1 MTESRT
7 ATLWRQRDFLHLWSA
22 QAVSAFGSR
31 VTRTALPV
39 IAVLLVTADPV
50 AIAILGALAV
60 LPGVLVGLSAGG
72 FIDRHAK
79 RPLLVAADLARAAL
93 VLSVPIAAWLGELTM
108 AQLYCVAALVGAAS
122 AAFQLADNA
131 YLPVLIG
138 REALIEGNSKLE
150 TTESIAEI
158 GGPGLAGILI
168 QLLTAPVAMA
178 IDAISYVAS
187 ALLLLRIRARERIEQ
202 VRATSASVLEDVRI
216 GFRAGF
222 GHPIVGRTLWAIA
235 IGEFCNG
242 FFVAL
247 YTLFALKTLGL
258 DVATLGLVISL
269 GGISALAGAF
279 VAARLSRRLGL
290 GVALVA
296 TLVLGK
302 LANLFVPAA
311 SLAPA
316 YGAAFLSASQLLG
329 DGCLVAFF
337 ILANS
342 YRQAALPLDV
352 QARAGG
358 MLQALSG
365 VLLPAGALIA
375 GTIAA
380 ATTPATAMWIGMIGS
395 LFAVVPLLTTRVL
408 GLERV

>member
-1 MTESRT
+1 LTEAPR
-7 ATLWRQRDFLHLWSA
+7 TLWRHRDFLHLWSA

-31 VTRTALPV
+31 ITRTALPV
-39 IAVLLVTADPV
+39 IAVLLVTEDPIE
-50 AIAILGALAV
+50 IAILSALGV
-60 LPGVLVGLSAGG
+60 LPGIVVGLFAGG
-72 FIDRHAK
+72 FIDRRPK
-79 RPLLVAADLARAAL
+79 RPILVAADLVRAVL
-93 VLSVPIAAWLGELTM
+93 VFSVPIAAWFSELTM
-108 AQLYCVAALVGAAS
+108 PQLYVVAALVGAAS
-122 AAFQLADNA
+122 AVFRLADNA
-131 YLPVLIG
+131 YLPALIG

-168 QLLTAPVAMA
+168 QWLTAPVAMVV
-178 IDAISYVAS
+178 DAVSYLAS
-187 ALLLLRIRARERIEQ
+187 ALLLFRIRARERIED
-202 VRATSASVLEDVRI
+202 VAARRASVLEDIRI
-216 GFRAGF
+216 GLRAGF

-242 FFVAL
+242 FFMAL
-247 YTLFALKTLGL
+247 YSLYALRTLGL

-269 GGISALAGAF
+269 GGIGALAGAF
-279 VAARLSRRLGL
+279 VAARLSNRLGL
-290 GVALVA
+290 GRALVVS
-296 TLVLGK
+296 LLLGNA
-302 LANLFVPAA
+302 ANLFVPAA
-311 SLAPA
+311 SLAPT

-365 VLLPAGALIA
+365 VLLPSGALIA
-375 GTIAA
+375 GAIAA
-380 ATTPATAMWIGMIGS
+380 ATSAATALWIGVIGS
-395 LFAVVPLLTTRVL
+395 LFAVAPLLRRSIL
-408 GLERV
+408 ALERY